1 VSRRE
6 HTKGQQLSTPAANAK
21 GLQSPLV
28 AAPEEVTVQVTGVS
42 VLGSTVEAEDLTTGL
57 TFTYRLVEPHDA
69 DLKDGRLSIESPVGM
84 VLRSRR
90 PGEVVTASTPQGHR
104 RLRIVS
110 VT

>member
-1 VSRRE
+1 M
-6 HTKGQQLSTPAANAK
+6 STPPANA
-21 GLQSPLV
+21 PLPDGAST
-28 AAPEEVTVQVTGVS
+28 AASEQHEEQAAVRLTAISG
-42 VLGSTVEAEDLTTGL
+42 LGSTVTAEDLTTGL
-57 TFTYRLVEPHDA
+57 TFSYLLVEPHDA
-69 DLKDGRLSIESPVGM
+69 APAEGRLSIASPVGL